1 MTNKRK
7 DDSSDINGYYTGLRN
22 SMMTVS
28 KLAGDEFAR
37 RLDPESATLYF
48 HFKHAIMDSD
58 ASYRQLLDRA
68 VDEVL
73 MQTGLLDQYRHDL
86 ARLIDRKKEIRASLE
101 DKYRDKLVQ
110 SAEIQKQ
117 EFLKYIQQRVAEKT
131 LPSFYSASGGLSMF
145 SANDEDPTNQRQ
157 IFRVSHPE
165 MTKIINWEDG
175 IFVNPYLTG
184 EPGSGKTNLAVL
196 IVDAA
201 IRTHKGQFIDP
212 AAIDALKSNRID
224 RGTLRVYFPNILF
237 QQDDGRPYQHSHAYS
252 KLWEI
257 FLDEPRG
264 SSILWTK
271 HDQILNDVNN
281 MGIKKESLYSIIY
294 LGEMGKGQK
303 MGSGVSRQITSF
315 LELVQRLR
323 QIGIKLIGSGVYLPA
338 DVLVDKF
345 DPLIVMN
352 VTMGEA
358 KSYKPDGDKTYTAQA
373 RYWADNKQGYRTVD
387 LGIVPLHPFTK
398 VLNRGIALDTSGLFD
413 EMPISA
419 MLEQSGATRA
429 HTLELMRD
437 AITEMSNLV
446 MDAAGISS
454 RMETENGD
462 PVGVK
467 AVEAKE
473 RKRREH
479 KEEDVKEHAE
489 FVDTGEVYA
498 PDFWK

>member
-7 DDSSDINGYYTGLRN
+7 DNTSDINGYYAGIKN
-22 SMMTVS
+22 SITAVS
-28 KLAGDEFAR
+28 KVTGDDFAR
-37 RLDPESATLYF
+37 RLDPDSATLYF
-48 HFKHAIMDSD
+48 HFRHAIMDSD
-58 ASYRQLLDRA
+58 ASYKQLLDRA
-68 VDEVL
+68 VDEIL
-73 MQTGLLDQYRHDL
+73 MKTGLLDQYRHDL
-86 ARLIDRKKEIRASLE
+86 ARLIDRKKEIRVALE
-101 DKYRDKLVQ
+101 EKYKDKLIQ
-110 SAEIQKQ
+110 AAEMQKQ

-131 LPSFYSASGGLSMF
+131 LPAFFSASGGLSLF
-145 SANDEDPTNQRQ
+145 AANEEENSQRE

-175 IFVNPYLTG
+175 IFINPYITG
-184 EPGSGKTNLAVL
+184 EPGTGKTNLAVL
-196 IVDAA
+196 IVDAS
-201 IRTHKGQFIDP
+201 IRAHKGQFIDP
-212 AAIDALKSNRID
+212 TAIDALKSSGID

-237 QQDDGRPYQHSHAYS
+237 QLDDGRPYQHSHAYS

-257 FLDEPRG
+257 FIDEPVG

-281 MGIKKESLYSIIY
+281 MGLKKESLYSIIY

-345 DPLIVMN
+345 DPLIIMN

-358 KSYKPDGDKTYTAQA
+358 KSYKPEGDKTYTAQA

-413 EMPISA
+413 EMPISS

-429 HTLELMRD
+429 HTLEQMRD
-437 AITEMSNLV
+437 AIREMSNIV
-446 MDAAGISS
+446 MEAAGISS
-454 RMETENGD
+454 RMETENGS
-462 PVGVK
+462 PIGMKSVK
-467 AVEAKE
+467 VKE

-489 FVDTGEVYA
+489 LVDTGEVYT